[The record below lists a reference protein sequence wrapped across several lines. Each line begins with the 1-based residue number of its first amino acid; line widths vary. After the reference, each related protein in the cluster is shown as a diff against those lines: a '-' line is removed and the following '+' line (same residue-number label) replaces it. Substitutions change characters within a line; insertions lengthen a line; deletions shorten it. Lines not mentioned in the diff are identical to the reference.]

1 VALGGRSFFL
11 GPLLGAIVLEATRS
25 YVQTHSANAD
35 LVVGAVV
42 ILCALLF
49 PEGMGPALRQWLA
62 RNPAQRLAVA
72 AVPAKKGP

>member
-1 VALGGRSFFL
+1 
-11 GPLLGAIVLEATRS
+11 
-25 YVQTHSANAD
+25 
-35 LVVGAVV
+35 
-42 ILCALLF
+42 LLF